1 MKLSTRVFGEV
12 EISDDKILTFPN
24 GIIGFPDMNRFTLM
38 HDSEKDDN
46 SIHWLQ
52 SVDEPSFAMPVID
65 PLYVKEDYNPLIE
78 DDVLTDLKPLN
89 EENTLVLVTLTVPRD
104 LKKMTVNLK
113 GPIVVNTQTRKASQI
128 IVEDDD
134 CSVKFPIYDI
144 LQRIK
149 EEAAK
154 KSE

>member
-12 EISDDKILTFPN
+12 EISEDKILTFPN
-24 GIIGFPDMNRFTLM
+24 GIIGFPDMTRFTLM
-38 HDSEKDDN
+38 HDSEKDDS

-78 DDVLTDLKPLN
+78 DDVLTDLQPLN
-89 EENTLVLVTLTVPRD
+89 EDNTLVLVTLTVPRD

-113 GPIVVNTQTRKASQI
+113 GPIIVNTESRKASQI

-144 LQRIK
+144 LQKIK

-154 KSE
+154 K

>member
-12 EISDDKILTFPN
+12 EISEDKILTFPS
-24 GIIGFPDMNRFTLM
+24 GIIGFPDMTRFTLM
-38 HDSEKDDN
+38 HDSEKDDS

-78 DDVLTDLKPLN
+78 DDVLTDLQPLN
-89 EENTLVLVTLTVPRD
+89 EDNTLVLVTLTVPRD

-113 GPIVVNTQTRKASQI
+113 GPIIVNTESRKASQI

-144 LQRIK
+144 LQKIK

-154 KSE
+154 K

>member
-1 MKLSTRVFGEV
+1 MKLSTRVFCEV
-12 EISDDKILTFPN
+12 EISEDKILTFPN
-24 GIIGFPDMNRFTLM
+24 GIIGFPDMTRFTLM
-38 HDSEKDDN
+38 HDSEKDDS

-78 DDVLTDLKPLN
+78 DDVLSELQPLN
-89 EENTLVLVTLTVPRD
+89 EDNTLVLVTLTVPRD

-113 GPIVVNTQTRKASQI
+113 GPIIVNTESRKASQI

-144 LQRIK
+144 LQKIK

-154 KSE
+154 K

>member
-12 EISDDKILTFPN
+12 EISEDKILTFPN
-24 GIIGFPDMNRFTLM
+24 GIIGFPDMTRFTLM
-38 HDSEKDDN
+38 HDSEKDDS

-78 DDVLTDLKPLN
+78 DDVLSELQPLN
-89 EENTLVLVTLTVPRD
+89 EDNTLVLVTLTVPRD

-113 GPIVVNTQTRKASQI
+113 GPIIVNTESRKASQI

-144 LQRIK
+144 LQKIK

-154 KSE
+154 K

>member
-1 MKLSTRVFGEV
+1 MKLNTRVFGEV
-12 EISDDKILTFPN
+12 EISEDKILTFPN
-24 GIIGFPDMNRFTLM
+24 GIIGFPDMTRFTLM
-38 HDSEKDDN
+38 HDSEKDDS

-78 DDVLTDLKPLN
+78 DDVLTELQPLG
-89 EENTLVLVTLTVPRD
+89 EDNTLVLVTLTVPRD

-113 GPIVVNTQTRKASQI
+113 GPIIVNTESRKASQI

-144 LQRIK
+144 LQKIK

-154 KSE
+154 K

>member
-12 EISDDKILTFPN
+12 EISEDKILTFPN
-24 GIIGFPDMNRFTLM
+24 GIIGFPDMTRFTLM
-38 HDSEKDDN
+38 HDSEKDDS

-78 DDVLTDLKPLN
+78 DDVLTELQPLN
-89 EENTLVLVTLTVPRD
+89 EDNTLVLVTLTVPRD
-104 LKKMTVNLK
+104 LKKMTVHLK
-113 GPIVVNTQTRKASQI
+113 GPIIVNTESRKASQI

-144 LQRIK
+144 LQKIK

-154 KSE
+154 K

>member
-12 EISDDKILTFPN
+12 EISEDKILTFPN
-24 GIIGFPDMNRFTLM
+24 GIIGFPDMTRFTLM
-38 HDSEKDDN
+38 HDSEKDDS

-78 DDVLTDLKPLN
+78 DDVLTELQPLN
-89 EENTLVLVTLTVPRD
+89 EDNTLVLVTLTVPRD

-113 GPIVVNTQTRKASQI
+113 GPIIVNTENRKASQI

-144 LQRIK
+144 LQKIK

-154 KSE
+154 K

>member
-12 EISDDKILTFPN
+12 EISEDKILAFPN
-24 GIIGFPDMNRFTLM
+24 GIIGFPDMTRFTLM
-38 HDSEKDDN
+38 HDSEKDDS

-78 DDVLTDLKPLN
+78 DDVLTELQPLN
-89 EENTLVLVTLTVPRD
+89 EDNTLVLVTLTVPRD

-113 GPIVVNTQTRKASQI
+113 GPIIVNTESRKASQI

-144 LQRIK
+144 LQKIK

-154 KSE
+154 K

>member
-12 EISDDKILTFPN
+12 EISEDKILTFPN
-24 GIIGFPDMNRFTLM
+24 GIIGFPDMTRFTLM
-38 HDSEKDDN
+38 HDSEKDDS

-78 DDVLTDLKPLN
+78 DDVLTELQPLN
-89 EENTLVLVTLTVPRD
+89 EDNTLVLVTLTVPRD

-113 GPIVVNTQTRKASQI
+113 GPIIVNTESRKASQI

-144 LQRIK
+144 LQKIK

-154 KSE
+154 K